1 MELNKIELKKI
12 SHDFNTVASRIM
24 RAKFDDYNMILAKF
38 LAFIDGNE
46 ILHSY
51 VMAGDDGTFNAEDEY
66 SQVTKSDG
74 DLVFNF
80 GPTPD
85 EETHQIYAIL
95 KHIVTSNK
103 DVSLGMMFQ
112 YAGVGNKRN
121 DVIKE
126 FNDRVVL
133 VLIQS
138 IEGHLTKIGYE
149 MGMDENKY
157 FNVSGGQ
164 VNLASD
170 NATINAT
177 QNNGIQSDELEK
189 LVRSILD
196 NASVLDKENAE
207 TMVDSVNMIKEEL
220 LKPEP
225 KRAILSNGIKLLAPI
240 ITIANGAPTLANNIQ
255 ALIDYVSRLM

>member
-1 MELNKIELKKI
+1 
-12 SHDFNTVASRIM
+12 
-24 RAKFDDYNMILAKF
+24 
-38 LAFIDGNE
+38 
-46 ILHSY
+46 
-51 VMAGDDGTFNAEDEY
+51 
-66 SQVTKSDG
+66 
-74 DLVFNF
+74 
-80 GPTPD
+80 
-85 EETHQIYAIL
+85 
-95 KHIVTSNK
+95 
-103 DVSLGMMFQ
+103 
-112 YAGVGNKRN
+112 
-121 DVIKE
+121 
-126 FNDRVVL
+126 
-133 VLIQS
+133 
-138 IEGHLTKIGYE
+138 

-164 VNLASD
+164 VNIASD

-240 ITIANGAPTLANNIQ
+240 ITIANGTPTLANNIQ

>member
-66 SQVTKSDG
+66 NQVTKSG
-74 DLVFNF
+74 GNLVFDF

-95 KHIVTSNK
+95 KYISDTKK
-103 DVSLGMMFQ
+103 DVSIGMRFQ
-112 YAGVGNKRN
+112 YVGVGNKRN
-121 DVIKE
+121 EVIKE

-164 VNLASD
+164 VNIAYD
-170 NATINAT
+170 NAIIKAT
-177 QNNGIQSDELEK
+177 QNNGIQSNELEN

-196 NASVLDKENAE
+196 NASELDKENAE

-240 ITIANGAPTLANNIQ
+240 ITIANGVPTLANNIQ
-255 ALIDYVSRLM
+255 ALIDYVSRLI